1 MINFGMIKS
10 GIQIVTGIG
19 VGYIADSAIEMVKPK
34 HFTGL
39 KKAAVKVGAF
49 VLSAM
54 AADKATDYV
63 EKVWNETA
71 EQVKEFV
78 GSKEVVTEEEVEAE

>member
-1 MINFGMIKS
+1 MINLGMIKS

-34 HFTGL
+34 NFTGV
-39 KKAAVKVGAF
+39 KKFTVKVGAF

-54 AADKATDYV
+54 AADRATDYV
-63 EKVWNETA
+63 ERMWNETA
-71 EQVKEFV
+71 DQIREFV
-78 GSKEVVTEEEVEAE
+78 GPKEKVTEEEVEAN

>member
-39 KKAAVKVGAF
+39 KKASVKVGAF

-71 EQVKEFV
+71 EEIKEFV

>member
-39 KKAAVKVGAF
+39 KKASVKVGAF

>member
-1 MINFGMIKS
+1 MVKMGLVKS
-10 GIQIVTGIG
+10 AVQLVTGIG

-39 KKAAVKVGAF
+39 KKASVKVGAF

-78 GSKEVVTEEEVEAE
+78 GPKEEDTEEEVEAE